1 MYTHVSACNIG
12 TERNEFEKT
21 REMEGGEQIE
31 KRVVPFSLVTGLFYF
46 CYLRVCV
53 CKVFIPNL
61 IHSFKP
67 SSSFSLHSVSH
78 TLFSL

>member
-53 CKVFIPNL
+53 
-61 IHSFKP
+61 
-67 SSSFSLHSVSH
+67 
-78 TLFSL
+78 